1 MTRETNLGV
10 YMERGGFGGEEA
22 MGADGFFADPR
33 VARYYSQ
40 HSVMQSQ
47 YSQMGRM
54 TSHVASSNSPPVS
67 GGGGGGGGGS
77 GGGSLSGGGGHLSAV
92 CRPQFHQPASL
103 HHPWLGERGWTMPSS
118 GYKSFPFPPTPP
130 KDSSTPEAAGTTN
143 GSDYSSCPSS
153 EDLKVPP
160 KGREGVVDYYNNNY
174 FPPASHQHF
183 LYHSSSN
190 NNNNNNHSSSSSS
203 HNHHSSSSS
212 KNNASSSSPTPTFLT
227 PTSSSSSSKSNPSS
241 NNSANSNSQRNK
253 SRTSAEGRECVN
265 CGATSTPL
273 WRRDGTGHYLC
284 NACGLYYK
292 MNGQNRPLI
301 KPKRRLS
308 AARRAG
314 TSCANCKTTTTTLW
328 RRNHNGEP
336 VCNACGLYYKL
347 HNVNRPLTMKKE
359 GIQTRN
365 RKLSSKGKKKKGS
378 LGLPDNLNKTA
389 FSSFNPAAT
398 SMSPYMY
405 HNGGMHHH
413 HHHHHGGGM
422 GGGFVPSGPPMSM
435 SSVGMGMS
443 SLGLSGPGSL
453 GRLENRIHLRII
465 FFK

>member
-160 KGREGVVDYYNNNY
+160 KGRE
-174 FPPASHQHF
+174 
-183 LYHSSSN
+183 
-190 NNNNNNHSSSSSS
+190 
-203 HNHHSSSSS
+203 
-212 KNNASSSSPTPTFLT
+212 
-227 PTSSSSSSKSNPSS
+227 
-241 NNSANSNSQRNK
+241 
-253 SRTSAEGRECVN
+253 EGRECVN

-453 GRLENRIHLRII
+453 GLGSAGSLGLPTQHMTAGWRTEYT
-465 FFK
+465 